1 MENTD
6 LCKNN
11 LPLIHDNA
19 NGFSLLETVIAISL
33 ITLAASVTIQ
43 TIYISD
49 TTQINA
55 TIAQRD
61 WAEMTNLSAYIHKA
75 FNEDRLVIDNITFQL
90 VDTDLP
96 DFIPAESLEIR
107 PIAGTQ
113 TRYLD
118 NQPACVLTEN
128 ATLSPAE
135 IAFTTDCLST
145 DNGSSISQ
153 ATHTVW
159 QQGAPIIFGIAGSSG
174 LCVQQSAP
182 SQTDDGMVAYLMVR
196 DADCLQDA
204 NGTPSQIEQEI
215 LFPRFMVFS
224 KDFPDQFHF
233 ALFEP
238 IAHQTEGATLALPE
252 MLKTKTGLAT
262 HITDVTLSAL
272 LPNMNIV
279 LNLFTQE
286 EDAQLW
292 IENDYD
298 ADIDDN
304 NSSNLTITG
313 TISQIQRALEHLYY
327 QSDDGFFG
335 EDILF
340 AEMRIHQHLST
351 DQTML
356 DIAPNCGDQDNGTA
370 VRFDLGYFENDNF
383 VLTDYLTSVTVV
395 ADFPPQRYYGYCRH
409 SHSNTRPRH
418 IYDQQSGLRRLVA
431 DPFTCSNIE
440 DPSDS
445 LTRYFATSSTAIEF
459 DAEDRLTVFI
469 YEEESRYSRDRF
481 SLFFIFGDFGN
492 DCGTDTDD
500 GGDWA
505 GKCEAVVSLSNVEAG
520 RDLEDIEDIFTFAD
534 DPGEYAGDDGTA
546 IISDTGIITMSPKW
560 ANAHDGLVV
569 PLRLPDNDNFSAD
582 NLPEL
587 LNYAQDPDNDGQ
599 INPTLELVSTDT
611 MHQWRIRNLD
621 QNDNTI
627 TMRELPFNLNDT
639 DERSV
644 IQLNVGQS
652 RRCETNDD

>member
-90 VDTDLP
+90 VDTALP
-96 DFIPAESLEIR
+96 DFISAESLEIR

-118 NQPACVLTEN
+118 NQPACILTDN

-145 DNGSSISQ
+145 DNGSSI
-153 ATHTVW
+153 AHAIHTVW

-182 SQTDDGMVAYLMVR
+182 SQTDAGRIAYLMVR

-204 NGTPSQIEQEI
+204 NGTPSQIAQEI

-252 MLKTKTGLAT
+252 MHALARLSLAEDTDNTRWIRGWLGGADNDTEGDWKWLSGAQKGQIFWKGNGANGEPVDTDGQPASVNSRTT
-262 HITDVTLSAL
+262 HLIGFDDPQTNPSFPLGQLEPLLDNTSQNIHFTAWGRREGTITYPDNQTASHDYLVMSVDSDFRSLWANHPADETCIDSNDENA
-272 LPNMNIV
+272 
-279 LNLFTQE
+279 LFT
-286 EDAQLW
+286 
-292 IENDYD
+292 
-298 ADIDDN
+298 
-304 NSSNLTITG
+304 
-313 TISQIQRALEHLYY
+313 
-327 QSDDGFFG
+327 
-335 EDILF
+335 
-340 AEMRIHQHLST
+340 
-351 DQTML
+351 
-356 DIAPNCGDQDNGTA
+356 PC
-370 VRFDLGYFENDNF
+370 GYF
-383 VLTDYLTSVTVV
+383 L
-395 ADFPPQRYYGYCRH
+395 Q
-409 SHSNTRPRH
+409 
-418 IYDQQSGLRRLVA
+418 
-431 DPFTCSNIE
+431 
-440 DPSDS
+440 
-445 LTRYFATSSTAIEF
+445 
-459 DAEDRLTVFI
+459 
-469 YEEESRYSRDRF
+469 
-481 SLFFIFGDFGN
+481 
-492 DCGTDTDD
+492 
-500 GGDWA
+500 WA
-505 GKCEAVVSLSNVEAG
+505 GKDPETEPVLAIRRDILLS
-520 RDLEDIEDIFTFAD
+520 DQQDIC
-534 DPGEYAGDDGTA
+534 P
-546 IISDTGIITMSPKW
+546 
-560 ANAHDGLVV
+560 
-569 PLRLPDNDNFSAD
+569 
-582 NLPEL
+582 
-587 LNYAQDPDNDGQ
+587 
-599 INPTLELVSTDT
+599 
-611 MHQWRIRNLD
+611 
-621 QNDNTI
+621 
-627 TMRELPFNLNDT
+627 
-639 DERSV
+639 
-644 IQLNVGQS
+644 
-652 RRCETNDD
+652 